1 MALEASSRIGPIVD
15 CNVHLWDQR
24 ENPVFWLSD
33 RTLVRDMIG
42 DYDSLPDTYSLAD
55 YCLETAGYDVQGVIW
70 SDAGAADPLEA
81 AAWVTQQTGIA
92 PVVAIGTLGNP
103 MSATFADL
111 VERSRQQPLIRSV
124 RIRLVADLA
133 EPSISQPNLL
143 DNPLLGANLAL
154 LADSDLVATVEATS
168 DQLDVVAKL
177 AVALPTLRIVL
188 DHFGWPTDP
197 SDSNLAEH
205 VERLATVA
213 TASNVATRV
222 DAMGTIFGDWT
233 TGQVRTWLLAVTDT
247 FGPERCM
254 LGSDLPIENLRSGF
268 GQLYAAYDDIF
279 SGHSDYERA
288 RLFHGTAEEW
298 YGTT

>member
-1 MALEASSRIGPIVD
+1 M
-15 CNVHLWDQR
+15 
-24 ENPVFWLSD
+24 
-33 RTLVRDMIG
+33 
-42 DYDSLPDTYSLAD
+42 
-55 YCLETAGYDVQGVIW
+55 
-70 SDAGAADPLEA
+70 
-81 AAWVTQQTGIA
+81 
-92 PVVAIGTLGNP
+92 
-103 MSATFADL
+103 
-111 VERSRQQPLIRSV
+111 
-124 RIRLVADLA
+124 ADLA

-205 VERLATVA
+205 VERLAHG
-213 TASNVATRV
+213 SDSLQCGDTRRRHR
-222 DAMGTIFGDWT
+222 MIFGDWT

-254 LGSDLPIENLRSGF
+254 LGSDLPIENLRSKI

>member
-70 SDAGAADPLEA
+70 SDAGAADPLGA

-92 PVVAIGTLGNP
+92 PVVAIVTLGNP
-103 MSATFADL
+103 M
-111 VERSRQQPLIRSV
+111 
-124 RIRLVADLA
+124 
-133 EPSISQPNLL
+133 
-143 DNPLLGANLAL
+143 
-154 LADSDLVATVEATS
+154 
-168 DQLDVVAKL
+168 
-177 AVALPTLRIVL
+177 
-188 DHFGWPTDP
+188 
-197 SDSNLAEH
+197 H